1 MTECPVIM
9 RLKSFPAQF
18 GSLLIC
24 SFMVGPGQSQHE
36 QAALLYLGLEVSEG
50 EGIKTKCEEGREG
63 GRSVTPPS
71 NKYLSHCPLLP
82 SPAGSVESLTSH
94 QTGWLGC
101 VKPIS
106 NCCNAMVMLVCRGGG
121 WRGGLQ
127 LDPLISAR
135 LRQSRI

>member
-63 GRSVTPPS
+63 GREVCHASLQQISIT
-71 NKYLSHCPLLP
+71 LSSPLL
-82 SPAGSVESLTSH
+82 
-94 QTGWLGC
+94 
-101 VKPIS
+101 
-106 NCCNAMVMLVCRGGG
+106 
-121 WRGGLQ
+121 
-127 LDPLISAR
+127 
-135 LRQSRI
+135 SRW

>member
-63 GRSVTPPS
+63 GR
-71 NKYLSHCPLLP
+71 
-82 SPAGSVESLTSH
+82 E
-94 QTGWLGC
+94 
-101 VKPIS
+101 
-106 NCCNAMVMLVCRGGG
+106 
-121 WRGGLQ
+121 GGLSR
-127 LDPLISAR
+127 LPPTNIYHTVLFSPL
-135 LRQSRI
+135 SRW

>member
-50 EGIKTKCEEGREG
+50 EGIKTKCEEGRE
-63 GRSVTPPS
+63 
-71 NKYLSHCPLLP
+71 
-82 SPAGSVESLTSH
+82 E
-94 QTGWLGC
+94 
-101 VKPIS
+101 
-106 NCCNAMVMLVCRGGG
+106 
-121 WRGGLQ
+121 GGLSR
-127 LDPLISAR
+127 LPPTNIYHTVLSSPLPLVVWSH
-135 LRQSRI
+135 